1 MLSFFK
7 SNKYSPTTINST
19 YYIREC
25 LIHGINDINS
35 FLQPKPEDFT
45 LQKKTSKNL
54 SVKNFPLINLTEKKI
69 TEFLKQPIFIYD
81 NSELIKGHKVLFYK
95 EDVEFYRFLL
105 QFHFIDD
112 QFFFASNRVTSSGML
127 PETEKNKIIKQII
140 GRYHIENAEDYNGFH
155 LMVTDEN
162 ESVLTTID
170 DVYFNVNY
178 LCGGEIKNKLINK
191 FSGQKDKKEQKSNF
205 DNNVDKYF

>member
-7 SNKYSPTTINST
+7 SNKYSPATINST

-25 LIHGINDINS
+25 LIHGVNDLNS
-35 FLQPKPEDFT
+35 FLQPKPEDYT
-45 LQKKTSKNL
+45 LQKKTSVDL
-54 SVKNFPLINLTEKKI
+54 SVKNHPLINITEKKI
-69 TEFLKQPIFIYD
+69 TASLKQPVFVYD

-140 GRYHIENAEDYNGFH
+140 GRYQVENAEDYNGFH
-155 LMVTDEN
+155 LMITDEN

-178 LCGGEIKNKLINK
+178 LCGGEIKNKLLNK
-191 FSGQKDKKEQKSNF
+191 FSGQKDKKEQKSDF

>member
-7 SNKYSPTTINST
+7 SNKYSPATINST

-25 LIHGINDINS
+25 LIHGVNDLNS
-35 FLQPKPEDFT
+35 FLQPKPEDYT
-45 LQKKTSKNL
+45 LLKKTRVDL
-54 SVKNFPLINLTEKKI
+54 SVKNFPLINLTEEKI
-69 TEFLKQPIFIYD
+69 TASLKQPIYIYD

-105 QFHFIDD
+105 QFHFIDG

-127 PETEKNKIIKQII
+127 PETEKNKIIKQLI
-140 GRYHIENAEDYNGFH
+140 GRYQIENKEDYNGFH
-155 LMVTDEN
+155 LMITDEN
-162 ESVLTTID
+162 KSVLTTID

-178 LCGGEIKNKLINK
+178 LCGGEIKNKLINT
-191 FSGQKDKKEQKSNF
+191 FSDQKDKKDKKSDF